1 VRRVGLEARATPIW
15 RSALQGPVLET
26 DATFG
31 TGTDKIGAVAK
42 QSAEFQF
49 DLTGGQLALDL
60 ANTISRR
67 DDPERR
73 QDHLESYRDLVWF
86 ARQSGIASVKQA
98 GELLVYA
105 ERHGSQARR
114 SFVES
119 VKLREAVYRAFAA
132 IAQGKSAAAADLDLI
147 TAFALKA
154 LQHRCLS
161 RANGGYRWEWR
172 SQESNPLDRIL
183 WPMSQAAADLLT
195 SDELR
200 IVRFCEAPDCE
211 WLFLDHSRNRSR
223 RWCDMTTCGNRQKAR
238 RHYQRA
244 RR

>member
-1 VRRVGLEARATPIW
+1 MSRCA
-15 RSALQGPVLET
+15 
-26 DATFG
+26 
-31 TGTDKIGAVAK
+31 DKIETVAK
-42 QSAEFQF
+42 HSTEFEF

-73 QDHLESYRDLVWF
+73 KDHIQSYRELVWF
-86 ARQSGIASVKQA
+86 ARQSGIVSAKQA
-98 GELLVYA
+98 GELLGYA

-114 SFVES
+114 SFVEAA
-119 VKLREAVYRAFAA
+119 KLREAVYRAFAA
-132 IAQGKSAAAADLDLI
+132 VAQGRGATAADLELI
-147 TAFALKA
+147 SDFARKA
-154 LQHRCLS
+154 LQHRSLS

-172 SQESNPLDRIL
+172 GNNVLERIL

-195 SDELR
+195 SNDLR
-200 IVRFCEAPDCE
+200 IVRLCEAPDCE

-238 RHYQRA
+238 RHY
-244 RR
+244 RRSRR